1 VPGRHWTGLS
11 FDGVDDVVHV
21 ADAGPLSLASGM
33 TLEAWVKLAATTG
46 WRTVMLKVRRSNVR
60 RHHLARDPKRRPGRR
75 EHRPQRRHHAR
86 RRTGLDWR
94 QLDLGRVVRRA

>member
-1 VPGRHWTGLS
+1 MPGRHWTGLS

-46 WRTVMLKVRRSNVR
+46 
-60 RHHLARDPKRRPGRR
+60 
-75 EHRPQRRHHAR
+75 
-86 RRTGLDWR
+86 
-94 QLDLGRVVRRA
+94 